1 MAYKKGDRWACSYC
15 GKLYSDSISADSC
28 RESHELVLIQI
39 SKTDLNRLIN
49 FIYTRDEK
57 LISENLVK
65 TLQRYARNAVR
76 ETK

>member
-1 MAYKKGDRWACSYC
+1 MAYKVDNGWKCSYC
-15 GKLYSDSISADSC
+15 GKLYSDSIAADSC
-28 RESHELVLIQI
+28 RESHEILYIQI

-49 FIYTRDEK
+49 FIFTRDEK

-76 ETK
+76 DSK